1 MGNQRVHKRTRSD
14 KHCLLAAFLV
24 LSLLVVQDLVAAA
37 QFIQR
42 GRPYYVVHDPKAEY
56 ESFFLLTDSVLRR
69 EIGSFSFAGSLL
81 GYQGGAELEQFEVLE
96 LDAQRVEFVDPNG
109 GELRVVIQTGRFDP
123 GKHRLEYFGRTGFL
137 IRIDGR
143 PFWGID
149 GRIPTRTLE
158 SVRLISG
165 LALKSLPDH
174 AIRDVFEPNL
184 CRRSLVR
191 GRLSC
196 QAMVFR
202 SEDGRRLYIH
212 MFNGR
217 IPSLYEV
224 TWIIRDGRY
233 SGRVAGYAY

>member
-1 MGNQRVHKRTRSD
+1 MGFFKPMSARMRCMPAV
-14 KHCLLAAFLV
+14 FLFAV
-24 LSLLVVQDLVAAA
+24 ICFVAPNGVSA
-37 QFIQR
+37 QFTQR
-42 GRPYYVVHDPKAEY
+42 DRPYYVVHDPKAEY

-81 GYQGGAELEQFEVLE
+81 GYKGGAELEQFEVLE
-96 LDAQRVEFVDPNG
+96 LDAQRVEFVDPQ

-123 GKHRLEYFGRTGFL
+123 AAHRLEYFGRTGFL
-137 IRIDGR
+137 VRIDGR

-149 GRIPTRTLE
+149 GRMPARTLE
-158 SVRLISG
+158 SVRVVSG
-165 LALKSLPDH
+165 LTFKSLPDQ
-174 AIRDVFEPNL
+174 AIRDIFEPNL
-184 CRRSLVR
+184 CRRSLIR